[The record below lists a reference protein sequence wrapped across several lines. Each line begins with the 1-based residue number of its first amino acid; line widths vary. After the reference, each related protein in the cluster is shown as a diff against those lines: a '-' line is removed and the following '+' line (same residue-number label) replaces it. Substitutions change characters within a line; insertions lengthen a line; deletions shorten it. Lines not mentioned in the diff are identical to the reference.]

1 MNNSIVDCSWLN
13 DHLYDDDLIILDASP
28 QSNVSGLESEYADI
42 RIKGS
47 VSIDIKGQFSDKKSD
62 MPNTLLSAEDFEK
75 AAQSLGINKRDKI
88 VVYDNLGIY
97 TSPRVWWMFKAMGH
111 EAIAVL
117 DGGLP
122 EWVSQGYATEKI
134 EDLDISPGDFVAELN
149 PTMVKN
155 MEDVISNIKSKES
168 SVLDARSFGRFAG
181 TAPEPRKGLSSGHI
195 PGSQSLPF
203 KDVLDGGK
211 MKSKSELKKI
221 FESKIGGD
229 EPIIFSCGSGLT
241 ACITLLAADQVLDNE
256 KSVYD
261 GSWTEWA
268 QKQSNL
274 IEKE

>member
-1 MNNSIVDCSWLN
+1 MNKSIVDCSWLN
-13 DHLYDDDLIILDASP
+13 DHLLDDDLVILDASP
-28 QSNVSGLESEYADI
+28 KSNVSGLESEYAGI
-42 RIKGS
+42 RIKGA
-47 VSIDIKGQFSDKKSD
+47 VSIDIKGQFSDKHSE
-62 MPNTLLSAEDFEK
+62 MPNTLLSPEEFQK

-97 TSPRVWWMFKAMGH
+97 SSPRVWWMFKAMGH

-122 EWVSQGYATEKI
+122 EWINQGYATEKI
-134 EDLDISPGDFVAELN
+134 EDLDILPGDFVAELN
-149 PTMVKN
+149 QSMVKYI
-155 MEDVISNIKSKES
+155 EDVVSNIESKEY
-168 SVLDARSFGRFAG
+168 SVLDARSLGRFAG
-181 TAPEPRKGLSSGHI
+181 TAPEPRKGLSSGHV
-195 PGSQSLPF
+195 PRSQSLPF

-221 FESKIGGD
+221 FESKISGD

-268 QKQSNL
+268 QKQPNL